1 METINSFDMTQRPAE
16 TFRRL
21 RQAGPIHKMDDG
33 AWAVISYR
41 DVTNIFEDPRF
52 ISDVGN
58 PILSLFSPKHQNKFQ
73 ALKRFYLN
81 WFVLQDG
88 QKHKDYRGMIRPAFY
103 RGINNIYPSVR
114 GVVDSL
120 FDGMRQQ
127 REFDFKA
134 AFALPFP
141 IYVTGEIF
149 GVPAEDRPRL
159 LKWANDVAMFAVGES
174 GSNVLKTLVDAETS
188 LGEMTKYFR
197 QQVEQRKANPGEDFV
212 SLLLA
217 HFEGDDD
224 ELADIVLAQF
234 SMLYFGGYTT
244 ISRHLSVSLCTLL
257 GHPDAADSLRQGR
270 LKFDT
275 KLVREMLRY
284 DSPLQ
289 IIPRIANEDVELHG
303 HAIKKGD
310 RVFLLLGA
318 ANRDPER
325 YTDPDEFEPNR
336 DEGTNLAMG
345 MGPHICIGASLAI
358 VESKIAFTSIFS
370 EFPGIE
376 VVEKELRWEKNPT
389 MRGVETLRV
398 RV

>member
-1 METINSFDMTQRPAE
+1 MQTINSAEMTRKPAE

-21 RQAGPIHKMDDG
+21 REDGPIHRTDDG

-41 DVTNIFEDPRF
+41 DVCAIFEDSRF

-58 PILSLFSPKHQNKFQ
+58 PILSLFSKNQNKFP
-73 ALKRFYLN
+73 ALRKFYLN

-88 QKHKDYRGMIRPAFY
+88 KKHTDYRSMIRPAFY
-103 RGINNIYPSVR
+103 RGINNIYPSVKD
-114 GVVDSL
+114 VVDQL
-120 FDGMRQQ
+120 FSDMKEK
-127 REFDFKA
+127 REFDFKT

-149 GVPAEDRPRL
+149 GVPKEDRPRL

-174 GSNVLKTLVDAETS
+174 GSNVLKTLIDAETS
-188 LGEMTKYFR
+188 LGEMTAYFR
-197 QQVEQRKANPGEDFV
+197 QQVEERKQNPCEDFV
-212 SLLLA
+212 SLLLP
-217 HFEGDDD
+217 HFDGNDD

-244 ISRHLSVSLCTLL
+244 ISRHLAVSLCTLL
-257 GHPDAADSLRQGR
+257 NHPEKLQPFRSGT
-270 LKFDT
+270 KFDHKT
-275 KLVREMLRY
+275 IREMLRY

-289 IIPRIANEDVELHG
+289 IIPRIANEDVVLHDQL
-303 HAIKKGD
+303 ISKGD

-318 ANRDPER
+318 ANRDPAR
-325 YTDPDEFEPNR
+325 YREPDTFDPDR

-370 EFPGIE
+370 EFPNIE
-376 VVEKELRWEKNPT
+376 VIEKELRWEKNPT
-389 MRGVETLRV
+389 MRGVETLHV